1 MCMNWSPQFSDVNG
15 LFLDEEG
22 MLHSGKHAA
31 VLTFLRGVNAINC
44 KNKVFFKTFIHFLC
58 SVVNKMQV
66 CEIFILLLLLLLLL
80 LSLFCTMKSTPNVLL
95 MY

>member
-1 MCMNWSPQFSDVNG
+1 M
-15 LFLDEEG
+15 LTFLDEEG
-22 MLHSGKHAA
+22 MLHSGKHAD
-31 VLTFLRGVNAINC
+31 F
-44 KNKVFFKTFIHFLC
+44 KNKFFFKTFIHFLC